1 MNPIPGEA
9 LRDRVGFREPTWRAQ
24 YESFEP
30 GCQRSFLS
38 SSLLKNRIYGRVA
51 GSTRKKG
58 TYQFFVT
65 YDLFPRNQKQPP
77 LQRQRAEIGF
87 ILGTCLRGFCKQDK
101 RDFSR
106 KKSKVYHR
114 VPRSPQAVG
123 VSREGAFTHFKGI
136 VGGSSIW
143 VTPRQSLG
151 QRFTCR

>member
-30 GCQRSFLS
+30 GCRRSFLS

-51 GSTRKKG
+51 GGTRKKG
-58 TYQFFVT
+58 KYQFFVT

-87 ILGTCLRGFCKQDK
+87 ILGTVWEGSANRTKEILAER
-101 RDFSR
+101 SR
-106 KKSKVYHR
+106 RYIIGCQEAHR
-114 VPRSPQAVG
+114 QLG

-143 VTPRQSLG
+143 ATPRQSLG
-151 QRFTCR
+151 QRFTCK